1 MWRWGKLEI
10 GWGFPV
16 LAALAMLA
24 GAGEVLPL
32 TLAFALC
39 HELGHVAALR
49 LAGAEV
55 ERLRLTAFGA
65 EIRTLGGCPTP
76 GKFYALLQDRRSI
89 CCWPWPLRGWGAA
102 M

>member
-1 MWRWGKLEI
+1 MWRWGNLEI
-10 GWGFPV
+10 GWGFPI

-39 HELGHVAALR
+39 HELGHLAALN
-49 LAGAEV
+49 LAGAKV
-55 ERLRLTAFGA
+55 ELLR
-65 EIRTLGGCPTP
+65 RTPGGCPIP
-76 GKFYALLQDRRSI
+76 GKFYALWQDRRSI

-102 M
+102 T